1 MLCPDCGT
9 LMNCHAEKPVKNPL
23 VPDGEIIA
31 SIHYCP
37 ACGKV
42 EAEFPPADTDA

>member
-1 MLCPDCGT
+1 MHCPDCGT
-9 LMNCHAEKPVKNPL
+9 LMNRHAEKLVKDPHA
-23 VPDGEIIA
+23 PGGEIIA

-42 EAEFPPADTDA
+42 EAQVEPHDR